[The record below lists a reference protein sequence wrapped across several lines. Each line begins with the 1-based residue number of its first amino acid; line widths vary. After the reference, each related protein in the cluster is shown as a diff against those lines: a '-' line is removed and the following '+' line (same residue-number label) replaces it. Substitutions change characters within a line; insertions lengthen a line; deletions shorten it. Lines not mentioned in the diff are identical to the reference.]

1 MTGEVRTTS
10 STGGEKGVKPAQFNL
25 LPWGALTEVAE
36 HYAKG
41 AEKYAKHNMRKGYE
55 WSKSFDAAIRHLTQF
70 WQGEDID
77 EETGSKHLAAVVFH
91 ALTMMEF
98 METHPEHDDRY
109 TPERAEHE
117 RAIDSL
123 YRKSVVDESI
133 PLVRNDS
140 IIPSGLLPPFGSF
153 GNIKDKDD

>member
-1 MTGEVRTTS
+1 VTNEVRTTS
-10 STGGEKGVKPAQFNL
+10 ATGGAKGVKPAQFDL

-41 AEKYAKHNMRKGYE
+41 AEKYEKHNMRKGYE
-55 WSKSFDAAIRHLTQF
+55 WSKSFSAAMRHLTQF

-98 METHPEHDDRY
+98 METHREYDDRY
-109 TPERAEHE
+109 RPNPQ
-117 RAIDSL
+117 
-123 YRKSVVDESI
+123 SVDLDVDNLTSATFI
-133 PLVRNDS
+133 PGLSEEAVRNALANHPKGKS
-140 IIPSGLLPPFGSF
+140 C
-153 GNIKDKDD
+153 